1 MMRPTL
7 TLLTLSLVAT
17 TGCFAL
23 PSAQAPKTGAVATGE
38 PLNVVDD
45 VKVWT
50 TTSKEKVGEAV
61 HKDADGNTVGSTDVY
76 AEKTHVHTQKVWYVV
91 QGPEQIADEDFFRI
105 AGDQQAVD
113 ATLKMRQEGRRQ
125 NRNGKI
131 AMGAGVVGM
140 IAGFFVPQ
148 PIIRTVLLVGGGLT
162 VSGGWYW
169 AYAGAKKMEPE
180 THAVQ
185 RSMAERAARE
195 YNQGLGSTST
205 NVGINVSGKF

>member
-7 TLLTLSLVAT
+7 FLLTTTLIAS
-17 TGCFAL
+17 TGCMAV
-23 PSAQAPKTGAVATGE
+23 PSAKAPKGGAVATGE
-38 PLNVVDD
+38 PLAVVDD

-61 HKDADGNTVGSTDVY
+61 HKDADGNKVGSTDVY
-76 AEKTHVHTQKVWYVV
+76 AEKTHVHTQKVWYLV
-91 QGPEQIADEDFFRI
+91 QGPEQIPDEDFFRI
-105 AGDQQAVD
+105 AGDDQAVA
-113 ATLKMRQEGRRQ
+113 ATLQMRKDARRQ

-131 AMGAGVVGM
+131 AMGAGLVSM

-148 PIIRTVLLVGGGLT
+148 PIIRTVLLIGGGLS

-180 THAVQ
+180 SHAVQ
-185 RSMAERAARE
+185 RSMAERAARQ
-195 YNQGLGSTST
+195 YNQQLGATGT
-205 NVGINVSGKF
+205 NVGINLSGKF